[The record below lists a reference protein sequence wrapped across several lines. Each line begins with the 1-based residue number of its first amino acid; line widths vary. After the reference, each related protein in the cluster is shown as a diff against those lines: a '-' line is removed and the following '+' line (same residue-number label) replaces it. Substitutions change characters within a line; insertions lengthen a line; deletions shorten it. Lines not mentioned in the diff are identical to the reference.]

1 MTTAPTNDVANDA
14 ANDAANSAPNAPNAG
29 TATPTMADTIEA
41 KVRKGLAPSHLEVIN
56 ESSNHNV
63 PKGSESHFKLVIVSE
78 KFEGQRTLHRHR
90 MVYSIL
96 EQELAGSVHALALHT
111 YTAEQWREVDDAP
124 DSPNCH
130 GGMKVEAEIANK
142 V

>member
-1 MTTAPTNDVANDA
+1 MTTAQTDDQVNDQASPMANA
-14 ANDAANSAPNAPNAG
+14 ADTSSMAN
-29 TATPTMADTIEA
+29 TIEA
-41 KVRKGLAPSHLEVIN
+41 KVRQALAPSHLEVIN
-56 ESSNHNV
+56 ESGNHNV

-90 MVYSIL
+90 MVYGVL

-111 YTAEQWREVDDAP
+111 YTAKQWREVGDAP

-130 GGMKVEAEIANK
+130 GGMKVEAEVANK
-142 V
+142 A

>member
-1 MTTAPTNDVANDA
+1 MTTAQMNAQV
-14 ANDAANSAPNAPNAG
+14 NSAASAPDAG
-29 TATPTMADTIEA
+29 TVAPTMAATIEA
-41 KVRKGLAPSHLEVIN
+41 KIREGLAPSHLEVSN
-56 ESSNHNV
+56 ESGNHNV

-90 MVYSIL
+90 MVYAIL
-96 EQELAGSVHALALHT
+96 ERELAGSVHALALHT
-111 YTAEQWREVDDAP
+111 YTDEQWREIDDAP

>member
-1 MTTAPTNDVANDA
+1 MTTAEMNDQVNDQANPA
-14 ANDAANSAPNAPNAG
+14 ASAPDTGAVA
-29 TATPTMADTIEA
+29 PTMADTVEA
-41 KVRKGLAPSHLEVIN
+41 KVRKGLTPSHLEVIN
-56 ESSNHNV
+56 ESGNHNV

-96 EQELAGSVHALALHT
+96 EQELAGSIHALALHT
-111 YTAEQWREVDDAP
+111 YTDEQWREIDDAP

-130 GGMKVEAEIANK
+130 GGMKVEADTANK

>member
-1 MTTAPTNDVANDA
+1 MTTAQMNDQANPA
-14 ANDAANSAPNAPNAG
+14 ASAPDADTVA
-29 TATPTMADTIEA
+29 PTMADTIEA
-41 KVRKGLAPSHLEVIN
+41 KVRQGLAPSHLEVIN
-56 ESSNHNV
+56 ESGNHNV
-63 PKGSESHFKLVIVSE
+63 PKGSESHFKLVIVSA

-96 EQELAGSVHALALHT
+96 EKELAGSVHALALHT
-111 YTAEQWREVDDAP
+111 YTDEQWREVDDAP